1 MPRKP
6 WEKEATATA
15 ETDAEGIVNALDL
28 EFPPVEPQVEGEAAA
43 AAATG
48 SS

>member
-15 ETDAEGIVNALDL
+15 ETGAGGIVNALDL
-28 EFPPVEPQVEGEAAA
+28 EFPPVEQQAEGEEAAA
-43 AAATG
+43 ATE

>member
-15 ETDAEGIVNALDL
+15 ETGAEGIVNALDL
-28 EFPPVEPQVEGEAAA
+28 EFPPVEQRVEGGAT
-43 AAATG
+43 AAATE

>member
-15 ETDAEGIVNALDL
+15 DTGAEGIVNALDQ
-28 EFPPVEPQVEGEAAA
+28 EFPPVEHQVEGEATAA
-43 AAATG
+43 AAG